1 MGAAESAPIQTAE
14 TAGVRAHRPARRYNR
29 PKAMPNPVGDVTG
42 LLKRWS
48 SGDEAAL
55 DELLPIVYDELR
67 RLAGHYLRLE
77 APGPMLQATALVH
90 EAYLRLVKDTD
101 REWAGRTHFFAVS
114 SRIIRHLLVDHA
126 RETRAAKRGGGAE
139 RLPIDAADGVAA
151 PDDLDLVELDEALD
165 ALAAL
170 DPMKSRIVELR
181 FFGGLSV
188 AETAAVLGIAPAT
201 VKRHFAVAKL
211 WLHRRLRGDTVGA
224 RPA

>member
-1 MGAAESAPIQTAE
+1 
-14 TAGVRAHRPARRYNR
+14 
-29 PKAMPNPVGDVTG
+29 MPNPVGGDVTG
-42 LLKRWS
+42 LLHRWS
-48 SGDEAAL
+48 AGDQAAL
-55 DELLPIVYDELR
+55 EELLPVVYDELR
-67 RLAGHYLRLE
+67 RLAGHYLRME

-139 RLPIDAADGVAA
+139 RLPIEAADGVAA
-151 PDDLDLVELDEALD
+151 PDDLDLVELDEALE

-170 DPMKSRIVELR
+170 DPTKARIVELR

-188 AETAAVLGIAPAT
+188 PDTAAVLGVAPAT

-211 WLHRRLRGDTVGA
+211 WLHRRLRGDAVGA
-224 RPA
+224 HGA